1 MKAHYLGQV
10 VFHVKNLER
19 ARDFCR
25 DILMRQVM
33 PTSPSTVEY
42 ADRPWLRIDPRSND
56 HYLYWVMSV
65 LRGYFGC
72 CFASMDCRYCST

>member
-1 MKAHYLGQV
+1 MNAHYLGQV

-33 PTSPSTVEY
+33 PTSPPTVEY
-42 ADRPWLRIDPRSND
+42 ALTDLGRELTLARTATVCIGS
-56 HYLYWVMSV
+56 
-65 LRGYFGC
+65 
-72 CFASMDCRYCST
+72 